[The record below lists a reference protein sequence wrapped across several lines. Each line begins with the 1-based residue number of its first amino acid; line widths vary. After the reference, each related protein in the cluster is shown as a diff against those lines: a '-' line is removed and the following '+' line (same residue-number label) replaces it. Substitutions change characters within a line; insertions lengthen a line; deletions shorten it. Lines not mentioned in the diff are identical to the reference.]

1 MKYIC
6 IILFLFILS
15 CSGNKVTNY
24 HGPKQLENKFD
35 KLEINVTNKND
46 ILKIIGP
53 PSTISMFDQNKW
65 YYIET
70 LKTNQSIIKL
80 GSQKL
85 KKNNVLIVRLN
96 NYGILVSKKIL
107 DLNDM
112 NSLKYL
118 EKNTEKD
125 FEENNIL
132 FGVLSSLK
140 EKINSPA
147 RNRSK

>member
-1 MKYIC
+1 MKYIF
-6 IILFLFILS
+6 IILFFFILS

-46 ILKIIGP
+46 ILEIIGP

-65 YYIET
+65 YYIER

-107 DLNDM
+107 NLNDM

-132 FGVLSSLK
+132 YGVLSSLK

>member
-1 MKYIC
+1 MKYIF
-6 IILFLFILS
+6 IILFFFILS

-46 ILKIIGP
+46 ILEIIGP

-65 YYIET
+65 YYIER

-132 FGVLSSLK
+132 YGVLSSLK